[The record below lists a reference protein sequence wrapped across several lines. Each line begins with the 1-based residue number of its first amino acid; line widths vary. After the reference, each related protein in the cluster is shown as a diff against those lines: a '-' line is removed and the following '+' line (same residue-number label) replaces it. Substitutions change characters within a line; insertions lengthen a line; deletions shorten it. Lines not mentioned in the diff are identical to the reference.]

1 MNQASPKA
9 NTLIYD
15 IETSYI
21 EGASWGTYQQDLLW
35 VSQDWHLLSFSWK
48 WLGGRQTF
56 VEALPD
62 YKRYKKEPRNDIEL
76 VRKLHQLFNMAD
88 VVVAHNGDK
97 FDQRKV
103 QARMLAHGLEPPI
116 PYAQVDTLKIAR
128 KHFALTSNKL
138 DDIGE
143 YLGVG
148 RKLDTGGK
156 YLWKQCVEGDPK
168 AWARMK
174 KYNKQ
179 DVMLLERV
187 YLKLR
192 PWMTNHPALHMIE
205 GRPLSCSKCGST
217 KIHAGMKYRATNT
230 NLYQYFRC
238 QGCGSPLKSRI
249 AEKTIKP
256 KYI

>member
-1 MNQASPKA
+1 MDNKA
-9 NTLIYD
+9 NILIYD
-15 IETSYI
+15 IETSYL
-21 EGASWGTYQQDLLW
+21 EGAAWGTYQQDLLW

-56 VEALPD
+56 VSALPD
-62 YKRYKKEPRNDIEL
+62 FKRYKKEPRNDIEL
-76 VRKLHQLFNMAD
+76 VTKLHQLFNMAD
-88 VVVAHNGDK
+88 IVVAHNGDK

-103 QARMLAHGLEPPI
+103 HARMLAHGFEPPA
-116 PYAQVDTLKIAR
+116 PYAQVDTLKVAR
-128 KHFALTSNKL
+128 KYFAMTSNKL

-174 KYNKQ
+174 KYNVQ
-179 DVMLLERV
+179 DVKLLEQV

-192 PWMTNHPALHMIE
+192 PWMTNHPSFSVIE
-205 GRPLSCSKCGST
+205 GRPQACKNCGGT
-217 KIHAGMKYRATNT
+217 HVNAGMKYKATNSSR
-230 NLYQYFRC
+230 YQYFRC
-238 QGCGSPLKSRI
+238 MDCGANMKSRI
-249 AEKTIKP
+249 AEKADKP
-256 KYI
+256 LYV